1 MNNRLTIKE
10 LLSVR
15 HEGLFTKAE
24 ARSMYNE
31 YKLLGIK

>member
-24 ARSMYNE
+24 ARAMYDE
-31 YKLLGIK
+31 YKLIGIQ